1 MAALGLLLAFRLALP
16 KGETSIAA
24 ALSDAWRVP
33 VVEGL
38 LWFGLAWTILG
49 SGLVVGATRFHVL
62 LRGAGLEVAIGRLFR
77 SYLVASF
84 FNFILPGVILGDV
97 YRLWDTRLDTGEG
110 SKVLGIV
117 ALERLLGLAALGTIA
132 LAVAPAIVLPGD
144 DRQLLWLL
152 VATGASFVLLTGSV
166 LLPAVNRMLRDGAR
180 RLERLSP
187 RLAATSE
194 RALSAVAGVAARPGV
209 VARAFALSLVSQ
221 AVLVGAVAI
230 LAVPL
235 DATVP
240 WYWFAVIVPFVTLIT
255 LVPVSIGGAGVRELL
270 YVTLFGAVGMRAEA
284 ALALSLSVSAAAL
297 VWSLLGLALFAARR
311 RSGHSPVSRAAKGE
325 LH

>member
-1 MAALGLLLAFRLALP
+1 M
-16 KGETSIAA
+16 
-24 ALSDAWRVP
+24 
-33 VVEGL
+33 
-38 LWFGLAWTILG
+38 
-49 SGLVVGATRFHVL
+49 
-62 LRGAGLEVAIGRLFR
+62 
-77 SYLVASF
+77 
-84 FNFILPGVILGDV
+84 
-97 YRLWDTRLDTGEG
+97 
-110 SKVLGIV
+110 
-117 ALERLLGLAALGTIA
+117 ALERLLGLAALGTIV
-132 LAVAPAIVLPGD
+132 LAVSPAILLPEN

-152 VATGASFVLLTGSV
+152 VATGASFVLLTAGV
-166 LLPAVNRMLRDGAR
+166 LLPAVNRKLRGGAR

-187 RLAATSE
+187 RLAATFE

-209 VARAFALSLVSQ
+209 MARAFALSLVSQ

-240 WYWFAVIVPFVTLIT
+240 WYWFAVIVPFVTVIT

-297 VWSLLGLALFAARR
+297 VWSLLGLGLFAARR
-311 RSGHSPVSRAAKGE
+311 RSGHSPVSRAPRGE
-325 LH
+325 LS